1 MKKIVIGSV
10 LALLVTACT
19 TSTPTTSSPLT
30 KQGDT
35 LCIEAG
41 SPLSQKIETLKIDSI
56 AHCSSFETVG
66 TVRAAAGKMAEV
78 GAPMDGRTTHSH
90 VRLGQQVRAGQP
102 LFGFH
107 SAEFVELSKSYFQ
120 SRSTY
125 ELEQKNLQR
134 KRVLLESGVASQRE
148 YDEAVNAEDLALREL
163 RQNEQT
169 IRILG
174 VSVEH
179 LEETGSMDVCAPI
192 AGEVVMCELTNGQF
206 VRSDGPSIIT
216 IADLSEVWVSAQLKE
231 NNLGRVQENDSVIIS
246 LPAGDK
252 LPGRIHYIGQLLDE
266 QTRSAQV
273 LVSCQNPNHLLKPG
287 MYVHVQFVS
296 SPAQALI
303 VPSSAVL
310 QQEES
315 TYVFAEVSPDRYVR
329 RVVDVESIST
339 DSVRIVSGLSA
350 GERIVVRGGIYIG
363 E

>member
-1 MKKIVIGSV
+1 M
-10 LALLVTACT
+10 
-19 TSTPTTSSPLT
+19 
-30 KQGDT
+30 
-35 LCIEAG
+35 CIEAG

-56 AHCSSFETVG
+56 THRSSLETVG
-66 TVRAAAGKMAEV
+66 TVRAAAGKLAEV

-134 KRVLLESGVASQRE
+134 KRMLLESGVASQRE

-163 RQNEQT
+163 RQNEQA

-179 LEETGSMDVCAPI
+179 LKETGSMDVCAPI
-192 AGEVVMCELTNGQF
+192 AGEVVVCELTDGQF
-206 VRSDGPSIIT
+206 VRTDGPSIVT
-216 IADLSEVWVSAQLKE
+216 IADLSEVWVAAQLKE
-231 NNLGRVQENDSVIIS
+231 SYLGRVQEQDSVVVT
-246 LPAGDK
+246 LPTGEV

-273 LVSCQNPNHLLKPG
+273 LVSCPNRAHLLKPG
-287 MYVHVQFVS
+287 MYVRVMFVS
-296 SPAQALI
+296 SPSAALV
-303 VPSSAVL
+303 VPASSIL
-310 QQEES
+310 QQESS
-315 TYVFAEVSPDRYVR
+315 TYVFVEVAPHRYVSR
-329 RVVDVESIST
+329 EVEIESVDV
-339 DSVRIVSGLSA
+339 DNVRILSGLRG
-350 GERIVVRGGIYIG
+350 GETIVVRGGIYIG